1 MSHFSFTNFKF
12 SLFGEVLNFDV
23 SSLREFNF
31 VLKSSFS
38 GIIILLTQFSSI
50 AFLSNDV
57 LSESLD
63 VSEVLVSVLESASLF
78 AEVSELLATTG
89 VASTTLTIVSDPLS
103 LEQVINKIKI
113 KSVKI
118 FFIFSFFL
126 TTNSG

>member
-1 MSHFSFTNFKF
+1 M
-12 SLFGEVLNFDV
+12 
-23 SSLREFNF
+23 
-31 VLKSSFS
+31 KSSFR

-78 AEVSELLATTG
+78 TEVSELLATTG